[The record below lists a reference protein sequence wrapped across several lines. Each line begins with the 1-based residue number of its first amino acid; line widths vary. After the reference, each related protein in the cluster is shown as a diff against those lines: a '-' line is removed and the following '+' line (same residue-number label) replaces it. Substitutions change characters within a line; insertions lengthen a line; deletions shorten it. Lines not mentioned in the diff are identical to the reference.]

1 MRNSLKNIQERQQK
15 ILEYINQRGHA
26 EIDDLSEK
34 FQISAVTARRDLDTL
49 TRDGLIIRNFGGARR
64 ISDQNTPQPG
74 MSLSSTPS
82 QEATRRTI
90 AKAAASMIE
99 NDDIVLINSSI
110 TASYVLEYLEDKRV
124 TIVTNNIYALTRQKS
139 PNTTLIITG
148 GQVTDGKASLTGPYT
163 TNALSNIIANKCIL
177 GVRGIHATEGIT
189 SQVLEESYINQLMI
203 RQTNGK
209 VIIVADSSKLGKKNS
224 FFSGDINSISDLITT
239 PGADSQ
245 DLEELRSAGVEIEIV
260 SA

>member
-1 MRNSLKNIQERQQK
+1 MRNSLKNIQERQRK
-15 ILEYINQRGHA
+15 ILEYINQLGHA
-26 EIDDLSEK
+26 EIDDLSER
-34 FQISAVTARRDLDTL
+34 FQISAVTARRDLDAL
-49 TRDGLIIRNFGGARR
+49 ARDGLIIRNFGGARK
-64 ISDQNTPQPG
+64 ISDENNLQPN
-74 MSLSSTPS
+74 LQPSSVPS
-82 QEATRRTI
+82 QEATRRII

-124 TIVTNNIYALTRQKS
+124 TIVTNNIFTLNRKKTL
-139 PNTTLIITG
+139 NTTLIITG
-148 GQVTDGKASLTGPYT
+148 GQAIDGKASLIGPYT

-177 GVRGIHATEGIT
+177 GVRGIHATDGIT

-209 VIIVADSSKLGKKNS
+209 VIIVADSSKIGKKNS
-224 FFSGDINSISDLITT
+224 FFSGDINSISNLITT

-245 DLEELRSAGVEIEIV
+245 ALEELRNTGIEIKIV

>member
-15 ILEYINQRGHA
+15 ILEYINRMGHA
-26 EIDDLSEK
+26 EIDD
-34 FQISAVTARRDLDTL
+34 RRDLDTL
-49 TRDGLIIRNFGGARR
+49 AKDGLIVRNFGGARTLP
-64 ISDQNTPQPG
+64 DENTPQPPTFPV
-74 MSLSSTPS
+74 SLLA

-110 TASYVLEYLEDKRV
+110 TASYVLEYLADKRV
-124 TIVTNNIYALTRQKS
+124 TIVTNNIFTLTRKRS
-139 PNTTLIITG
+139 INTTLIITG
-148 GQVTDGKASLTGPYT
+148 GQTADGTASLTGPYT

-209 VIIVADSSKLGKKNS
+209 VIIVADSSKIGKKNS
-224 FFSGDINSISDLITT
+224 FFSREISSISNLITT
-239 PGADSQ
+239 PGASPQ
-245 DLEELRSAGVEIEIV
+245 DLEELRNAGIEVAIV
-260 SA
+260 PL

>member
-15 ILEYINQRGHA
+15 ILEYINELGHA
-26 EIDDLSEK
+26 EIDDLTEK
-34 FQISAVTARRDLDTL
+34 FQISAVTARRDLDAL
-49 TRDGLIIRNFGGARR
+49 AKDALIIRNFGGARR
-64 ISDQNTPQPG
+64 LPIQNVPQPT
-74 MSLSSTPS
+74 SLFASPCS
-82 QEATRRTI
+82 QEATQRTI

-124 TIVTNNIYALTRQKS
+124 TIVTNNVFTLVRKKN

-148 GQVTDGKASLTGPYT
+148 GQATDGKASLTGPYT

-189 SQVLEESYINQLMI
+189 SLVLEESYINQLMI

-209 VIIVADSSKLGKKNS
+209 VIIVADSSKIGKKNS
-224 FFSGDINSISDLITT
+224 FFSGDIDSISNLITT
-239 PGADSQ
+239 PGADTR
-245 DLEELRSAGVEIEIV
+245 DLEELRSAGIEIEIV
-260 SA
+260 SV